1 MESFRTDQPVEIL
14 IVDDEP
20 QAVKYFKKAFGAKYD
35 VLTATSADEAE
46 TLILSGNHNIGLV
59 ISDQRMPGRS
69 GVSLLNRV
77 RNERPD
83 IIRMLTTAYADL
95 DSAIDAVNKG
105 EILRYISKPWD
116 LRVLEAEIEQAIT
129 FYLLKNEYDLL
140 LRDKLSAL
148 HRTLLR
154 DRMNN
159 LAMLSGLLPYNNA
172 PLTMYH
178 YLKDAIAETSWRPSA
193 QKQWSQLRIRD
204 HWRIPV
210 DETQR
215 GIDLSEEL
223 TRKTLH
229 ADAIVENGAEM
240 GADVVAIVATCADAI
255 NRELGAQQIC
265 VSTERPQMLVAA
277 NPAKMLEIM
286 MQLMEPMSLW
296 AANGSTMQVNI
307 KSDARNGDDATV
319 DLYFELRNC
328 EPQRAMQD
336 CVLFTAPLH
345 TAPKRASDY
354 LRASLAIGHIGGT
367 ISSPPMENGYKQVH
381 VKLPVRTKN
390 GGKKINAVP
399 KQWLQDLSDEYEKW
413 VLGTLDIAA

>member
-1 MESFRTDQPVEIL
+1 MESFRIDQPVEIL

-69 GVSLLNRV
+69 GVSLLNRI

-129 FYLLKNEYDLL
+129 FYVLKNEYDML

-154 DRMNN
+154 DRMND

-178 YLKDAIAETSWRPSA
+178 YLKDAIAETSWRPAA
-193 QKQWSQLRIRD
+193 QKLWSQLRIRD

-210 DETQR
+210 EETQR
-215 GIDLSEEL
+215 AIDLSEEL
-223 TRKTLH
+223 KREALH
-229 ADAIVENGAEM
+229 ANAGQGQ
-240 GADVVAIVATCADAI
+240 GADVVSIVTSCANAI
-255 NRELGAQQIC
+255 NRELGAQQIY
-265 VSTERPQMLVAA
+265 VSTDHPQMVIAA
-277 NPAKMLEIM
+277 DPEAIHKIM
-286 MQLMEPMSLW
+286 VQLMEPISLW
-296 AANGSTMQVNI
+296 PSSGSTVQVNI
-307 KSDARNGDDATV
+307 KGDAQNSDDATV
-319 DLYFELRNC
+319 GVHFELRNC

-354 LRASLAIGHIGGT
+354 LRATLAIGHIGGT

-381 VKLPVRTKN
+381 VTLPVRAKN
-390 GGKKINAVP
+390 DGKKIDTVP

>member
-1 MESFRTDQPVEIL
+1 MESLRIDHPVEIL

-20 QAVKYFKKAFGAKYD
+20 QAVKYFKKAFGTKYD

-46 TLILSGNHNIGLV
+46 SLILSGNHNIGLV

-95 DSAIDAVNKG
+95 DSAIEAVNKG

-129 FYLLKNEYDLL
+129 FYLLKNEYDML

-154 DRMNN
+154 DRMND
-159 LAMLSGLLPYNNA
+159 LAMMSGLLPYNNA

-178 YLKDAIAETSWRPSA
+178 YLKDALAETAWRPSA
-193 QKQWSQLRIRD
+193 QKIWSQLRIRD

-210 DETQR
+210 EETQR
-215 GIDLSEEL
+215 AIDLSEEL
-223 TRKTLH
+223 TSTAIF
-229 ADAIVENGAEM
+229 ADGGPGKNVDLISVMTACAE
-240 GADVVAIVATCADAI
+240 TI
-255 NRELGAQQIC
+255 NRDLGAQQVCIHAEQPQII
-265 VSTERPQMLVAA
+265 VSADPVA
-277 NPAKMLEIM
+277 MRDIM
-286 MQLMEPMSLW
+286 ARLMEPMSQW
-296 AANGSTMQVNI
+296 AAAGSIMQINVG
-307 KSDARNGDDATV
+307 SQALDDGTAV
-319 DLYFELRNC
+319 GIHFELRNC

-336 CVLFTAPLH
+336 SVLFTPPLH
-345 TAPKRASDY
+345 TAPKRSSDY
-354 LRASLAIGHIGGT
+354 LKASLAIGHIGGT
-367 ISSPPMENGYKQVH
+367 ITSPPMENGYKQVH
-381 VKLPVRTKN
+381 VTLPTRAKTD
-390 GGKKINAVP
+390 GKKIHALP

-413 VLGTLDIAA
+413 VLGTLDVAA

>member
-20 QAVKYFKKAFGAKYD
+20 QAVKYFKKAFGTRYD

-46 TLILSGNHNIGLV
+46 SLILSGNHNIALV

-69 GVSLLNRV
+69 GVSLLNRI

-129 FYLLKNEYDLL
+129 FYLLKNEYDML

-154 DRMNN
+154 DRMND

-172 PLTMYH
+172 PLTMYQ
-178 YLKDAIAETSWRPSA
+178 YLKDSLAETSWRPSA
-193 QKQWSQLRIRD
+193 QKAWLQLRIRD

-210 DETQR
+210 EETQR
-215 GIDLSEEL
+215 AVDLSGSL
-223 TRKTLH
+223 TTPPLL
-229 ADAIVENGAEM
+229 ADAQVAEV
-240 GADVVAIVATCADAI
+240 DLIATLSACAEAI
-255 NRELGAQQIC
+255 NKDLGAKQVVIHANRKQIF
-265 VSTERPQMLVAA
+265 VSADPAA
-277 NPAKMLEIM
+277 LSEIM
-286 MQLMEPMSLW
+286 MRLLDPMSQW
-296 AANGSTMQVNI
+296 AATGSTLIVNLSQEI
-307 KSDARNGDDATV
+307 DNGDV
-319 DLYFELRNC
+319 DIHFELRNC
-328 EPQRAMQD
+328 EPHRSMQD
-336 CVLFTAPLH
+336 CVLFTPPLH

-354 LRASLAIGHIGGT
+354 LKATLAIGHIGGT
-367 ISSPPMENGYKQVH
+367 ISSPPMENGYKQIH
-381 VKLPVRTKN
+381 ITLPARAKT
-390 GGKKINAVP
+390 GAHKINALP

-413 VLGTLDIAA
+413 VLGTLEIAA